1 MAEAPSEQEVNRRR
15 KVEALRA
22 AGIEPYQSRYEK
34 THTCAEALALF
45 EDVEKREGPDAR
57 TEPVSV
63 AGRLVSIRV
72 MGKASFAHIQ
82 DGTGRLQLHVKVD
95 AVGEAAYQRF
105 VELDLGDFIG
115 ARGPLFRTKRGEIT
129 CEVHEFVLLAKALR
143 PLPEKYHGLKDKELR
158 YRQRYLDLVANP
170 EVKDIFVTRSRII
183 SEIRTF
189 LAQRQFVEVETPV
202 LQAIPGGGLARPFK
216 TFHNALDMELYL
228 RIALELHLKR
238 LIVGG
243 FERVYEIG
251 HVFRNEGVDRW
262 HTPEYTMLEV
272 YQAYTDWEGMLELTE
287 SLVAR
292 LAEVTVGGP
301 SFTYQGEPIDASR
314 PFRRLEMLD
323 AVNQAVGEDLGRAD
337 VARLREIA
345 RARKID
351 VDPGLGW
358 GGLVNLLFEELIQPG
373 LLQPTFV
380 LGHPVEVSPLARRRA
395 DDPRLTDR
403 FELFIART
411 EIANAFSEIN
421 DPIDQRGRF
430 EDQARARA
438 QGADESHPFDEDF
451 LVALEHGFPP
461 TGGMGLGIDR
471 LTALLTDQH
480 SNRDV
485 ILFPH
490 LRSKDAEP

>member
-1 MAEAPSEQEVNRRR
+1 
-15 KVEALRA
+15 
-22 AGIEPYQSRYEK
+22 
-34 THTCAEALALF
+34 
-45 EDVEKREGPDAR
+45 
-57 TEPVSV
+57 
-63 AGRLVSIRV
+63 
-72 MGKASFAHIQ
+72 
-82 DGTGRLQLHVKVD
+82 
-95 AVGEAAYQRF
+95 
-105 VELDLGDFIG
+105 
-115 ARGPLFRTKRGEIT
+115 
-129 CEVHEFVLLAKALR
+129 
-143 PLPEKYHGLKDKELR
+143 
-158 YRQRYLDLVANP
+158 
-170 EVKDIFVTRSRII
+170 
-183 SEIRTF
+183 
-189 LAQRQFVEVETPV
+189 

-323 AVNQAVGEDLGRAD
+323 AVNQAVGEDVGRAD
-337 VARLREIA
+337 VGRLREIA
-345 RARKID
+345 RARKVD

-358 GGLVNLLFEELIQPG
+358 GGLVNVLFEELIQPG

-380 LGHPVEVSPLARRRA
+380 LGHPVDVSPLARRRA
-395 DDPRLTDR
+395 DDSRLTDR